1 MAELKTAN
9 LEGLALDWAVAKSI
23 GWVNYPEDSVEHGK
37 IWHIEPTK
45 APFGRIMSAE
55 SWKPSTTWAQGGPL
69 LVEHDIIFRKY
80 HRPDS
85 PDHGKYYA
93 MVHRDSGQI
102 VHWSRRTSLTGPTPL
117 IAAMRC
123 LVAYGLGDTIDIPE
137 ELL

>member
-1 MAELKTAN
+1 MAELKTAD
-9 LEGLALDWAVAKSI
+9 LEGAALDWAVATVIALDEGPDATRYGPADFREQRLRTCKDGEFVYRWS
-23 GWVNYPEDSVEHGK
+23 S
-37 IWHIEPTK
+37 
-45 APFGRIMSAE
+45 S
-55 SWKPSTTWAQGGPL
+55 WAQGGPL

-123 LVAYGLGDTIDIPE
+123 LVAYRLGDTIDIPE